1 MSDGRVVELP
11 GPASEA
17 RDSLTEVLRE
27 GAQGLLAGAVEA
39 EVDAFLAAHAQLR
52 DEYGRRMIV
61 RNGHLPE
68 RHIQTGLGQ
77 VSVKMPRAR
86 DKSGSGL
93 RFSSETLP
101 PSLRR
106 TKNIEELLPWLYLK
120 GISTGDFNEALGAL
134 IGPNA
139 PGLSPSTISRLKES
153 WQEELTA
160 WQGRDLS
167 GSRLVYWW
175 VD

>member
-1 MSDGRVVELP
+1 MSGYAISDGKVVELP

-86 DKSGSGL
+86 DKSGSEICEVSDMIALALKALRGGDRGL
-93 RFSSETLP
+93 
-101 PSLRR
+101 
-106 TKNIEELLPWLYLK
+106 
-120 GISTGDFNEALGAL
+120 LG
-134 IGPNA
+134 
-139 PGLSPSTISRLKES
+139 
-153 WQEELTA
+153 
-160 WQGRDLS
+160 
-167 GSRLVYWW
+167 
-175 VD
+175 